1 MSSRDFS
8 RGVTGYMATREM
20 YGLSEADYL
29 LLPAAACAQRSH
41 FLQLGAQESDPVQG
55 RHPSPSLA
63 KMAEDRTE
71 EGRLPPAV
79 WSRYRTGTL
88 QHTRFEKSSD
98 LMKLLPPDL
107 FAELC
112 QQCIQHLQCQS
123 AGVDQTLLCQRFQA
137 AGVDTNVDEV
147 RNVINAVNY
156 LFSNAAKHKLT
167 TETLLNTVTSHY
179 KLPKQTLQ
187 VIRHVWNEEGKK
199 LCDIECSRDL
209 LPAAQLLDFQWK
221 IGMAISSDGCKSLN
235 HPYVTVELKVAE
247 HSGQVQNKVFEMTVP
262 EFQHFSKQFK
272 EMSAALEN
280 V

>member
-1 MSSRDFS
+1 
-8 RGVTGYMATREM
+8 MATREM
-20 YGLSEADYL
+20 YELSEA
-29 LLPAAACAQRSH
+29 
-41 FLQLGAQESDPVQG
+41 G
-55 RHPSPSLA
+55 
-63 KMAEDRTE
+63 
-71 EGRLPPAV
+71 
-79 WSRYRTGTL
+79 
-88 QHTRFEKSSD
+88 FEKSSD

-112 QQCIQHLQCQS
+112 QQSIQHLQCQNT
-123 AGVDQTLLCQRFQA
+123 GVDQTLLCQRFQA

-156 LFSNAAKHKLT
+156 LFSNAAKQGLS
-167 TETLLNTVTSHY
+167 TEALLSTVISHY

-199 LCDIECSRDL
+199 LCDIERSRDL
-209 LPAAQLLDFQWK
+209 LPAAQWK

-247 HSGQVQNKVFEMTVP
+247 YSGQVQNKVFEMTIP

>member
-20 YGLSEADYL
+20 YGLSEA
-29 LLPAAACAQRSH
+29 
-41 FLQLGAQESDPVQG
+41 G
-55 RHPSPSLA
+55 
-63 KMAEDRTE
+63 
-71 EGRLPPAV
+71 
-79 WSRYRTGTL
+79 
-88 QHTRFEKSSD
+88 FEKSSD